1 MAQSVRIQAAAKVN
15 LHLRVYDRR
24 ADGFHGILSIFQ
36 AVSLSDTLVIRSLKA
51 SASVEIDGVFD
62 CPARAT
68 TIYKAAQAYLESS
81 GIRAGL
87 SISVEKR
94 IPAGGGLG
102 GGSSDAA
109 ATLLGLDALLG
120 GRLGPVEL
128 RKLGA
133 GIGSDVPFFLSAA
146 AAIVRGR
153 GEIVEPMEA
162 REDFQMVLAFPGF
175 PVPTAW
181 AYGLLD
187 RSRAPGTPKADPG
200 PAELVDAYRGEI
212 GLWPFAN
219 SFEAP
224 VGGAHPR
231 ILEAK
236 AAMEAEGALFSAMSG
251 SGSSVFGVFDRG
263 ADREGALRRLSAE
276 GFEAWAVSPLARC
289 MALD

>member
-51 SASVEIDGVFD
+51 SASIEIDGVFD

-68 TIYKAAQAYLESS
+68 TIYKAAQAYLEAS
-81 GIRAGL
+81 GIKAGL

-120 GRLGPVEL
+120 GKIGPTEL
-128 RKLGA
+128 ERLGA
-133 GIGSDVPFFLSAA
+133 GIGSDVPFFLGAA
-146 AAIVRGR
+146 AALVTGR
-153 GEIVEPMEA
+153 GEIVEPIEA
-162 REDFQMVLAFPGF
+162 REDFRMVLAFPGF
-175 PVPTAW
+175 PVSTAW

-187 RSRAPGTPKADPG
+187 RSRVPGASEADPG
-200 PAELVDAYRGEI
+200 EAELREAYRGDI

-219 SFEAP
+219 SFEAL
-224 VGGAHPR
+224 VGEAHPR

-236 AAMEAEGALFSAMSG
+236 ASMEAEGALFSAMSG
-251 SGSSVFGVFDRG
+251 SGSSVFGVFDKG
-263 ADREGALRRLSAE
+263 ADREGALLRLAAE
-276 GFEAWAVSPLARC
+276 GFEAWPVSPLARC
-289 MALD
+289 MSLD

>member
-24 ADGFHGILSIFQ
+24 ADGFHGILSVFQ

-51 SASVEIDGVFD
+51 SAGIEIDGVFD

-68 TIYKAAQAYLESS
+68 TIYKAARAYLDAGS
-81 GIRAGL
+81 IKTGL

-109 ATLLGLDALLG
+109 AILLGLDGLLG
-120 GRLGPVEL
+120 GRLGQAALAE
-128 RKLGA
+128 LGA
-133 GIGSDVPFFLSAA
+133 RIGSDVPFFLSAA
-146 AAIVRGR
+146 AALVTGR
-153 GEIVEPMEA
+153 GEGVEPIEA

-175 PVPTAW
+175 PVSTAW

-187 RSRAPGTPKADPG
+187 RSREPGWSEPDPE
-200 PAELVDAYRGEI
+200 AAVLREAYRGDMR
-212 GLWPFAN
+212 LWPFAN
-219 SFEAP
+219 SFEKV
-224 VGGAHPR
+224 VGGVQPR

-236 AAMEAEGALFSAMSG
+236 AAMVSGGAVFSAMSG
-251 SGSSVFGVFDRG
+251 SGSTVFGIFEKG
-263 ADREGALRRLSAE
+263 ADRELSLRRLAAL
-276 GFEAWAVSPLARC
+276 GFEAWPVSPLARR
-289 MALD
+289 MTLD